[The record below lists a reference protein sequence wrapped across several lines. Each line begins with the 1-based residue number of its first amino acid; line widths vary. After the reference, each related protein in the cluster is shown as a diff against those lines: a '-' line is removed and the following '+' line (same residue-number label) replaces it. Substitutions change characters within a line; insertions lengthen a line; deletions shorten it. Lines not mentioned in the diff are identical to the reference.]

1 MTMIKSLSD
10 FPLISTARLRITP
23 LIDGDVSAF
32 QRLTNDP
39 SITDVVEFLPTPFT
53 ELDALQLLRTQDK
66 NNCFLGAWLGE
77 DLVGTVGIHLRKQDR
92 LEIGYW
98 VGTSFQGLGYAH
110 EATSAVIAELTRLY
124 DGLEIIAE
132 CRLEN
137 AASWNL
143 LQKLGFRST
152 SERGHRPGRA
162 LLTMRGISP
171 RWRVAAPSPQR

>member
-23 LIDGDVSAF
+23 LLDGDVSAF
-32 QRLTNDP
+32 QRLTDDP

-66 NNCFLGAWLGE
+66 NNCFLGAWLGKE
-77 DLVGTVGIHLRKQDR
+77 LVGTVGIHLRKQDR

-98 VGTSFQGLGYAH
+98 VGTSFQGLGYAQ
-110 EATSAVIAELTRLY
+110 EATSTVIAELTQAY

-137 AASWNL
+137 EASWNL

-152 SERGHRPGRA
+152 GTRGHRPGRE
-162 LLTMRGISP
+162 LLKLVGISP
-171 RWRVAAPSPQR
+171 RKRFDAP